1 MADIERRQLNE
12 GLELRAKEGGGK
24 TLTGYAAVFDSLS
37 EDLGGFREIIKP
49 GAFDRALK
57 DKHDVRA
64 LVNHDNSLLLG
75 RTASGTLR
83 LSTDARGLKYE
94 IDMPDTTA
102 ARDVA
107 ESIKRGDISGSS
119 FGFRTIADAWPK
131 IEGVVT
137 REVLDLELLDVSPVT
152 YPAYPATQV
161 SLRALERAKAEAIV
175 APPEPPVA
183 EAPVERLKREREH
196 LDRLIEPTKN
206 TRNAMATK
214 YKVGDRVKIK
224 SGKNHDSMSKDK
236 TGTIK
241 EISTEALGIKFDG
254 MTETH
259 KWYVDEEVDKA

>member
-12 GLELRAKEGGGK
+12 GLELRAKDGGGK
-24 TLTGYAAVFDSLS
+24 TLVGYAAVFDSLS

-57 DKHDVRA
+57 ERQDVRA

-83 LSTDARGLKYE
+83 LSTDSRGLKYE
-94 IDMPDTTA
+94 VDLPDTTA

-107 ESIKRGDISGSS
+107 ESIRRGDISGSS

-131 IEGVVT
+131 VDGLVT

-161 SLRALERAKAEAIV
+161 SMRALERAKEEATV
-175 APPEPPVA
+175 PPPAPEPDP
-183 EAPVERLKREREH
+183 APVERIKREIEH
-196 LDRLIEPTKN
+196 LSRI
-206 TRNAMATK
+206 
-214 YKVGDRVKIK
+214 
-224 SGKNHDSMSKDK
+224 
-236 TGTIK
+236 
-241 EISTEALGIKFDG
+241 
-254 MTETH
+254 
-259 KWYVDEEVDKA
+259 